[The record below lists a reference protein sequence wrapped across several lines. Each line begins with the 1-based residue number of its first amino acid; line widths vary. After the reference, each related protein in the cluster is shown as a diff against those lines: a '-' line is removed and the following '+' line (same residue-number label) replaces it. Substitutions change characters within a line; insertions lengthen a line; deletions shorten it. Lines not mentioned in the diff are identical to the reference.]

1 MTILIPSAGPES
13 WKQFLAKPDLHWAK
27 GYSART
33 VAHAWEAAKGL
44 PPEIENILVEALGP
58 TELLFAIP
66 EHKTPLPGGR
76 RESQSDVF
84 AICRHS
90 AGLVACAI
98 EGKVDEPFGP
108 TVAQQMVNA
117 SRGKTERLDY
127 LCSMLGIEHC
137 PTDIHYQLLHRTVS
151 ALIEA
156 ERLHSQDAAMIV
168 HSFSLDLR
176 WFDAFE
182 HYANVLGVEVRP
194 GEATSLTVPSG
205 KRLILGWAC
214 GEAKFFDC

>member
-1 MTILIPSAGPES
+1 MTILLPSAGPEN
-13 WKQFLAKPDLHWAK
+13 WKQFLAKPDLHWAT

-44 PPEIENILVEALGP
+44 PPEIEKILVQAFGP

-98 EGKVDEPFGP
+98 EGKVNEPFGP

-117 SRGKTERLDY
+117 SRGKIERLDY
-127 LCSMLGIEHC
+127 LCSMLGIEQC

-156 ERLHSQDAAMIV
+156 ERFHAQDAAMIV

-182 HYANVLGVEVRP
+182 RFAKLLGAAIRP
-194 GEATSLTVPSG
+194 GEATSFTVPGG
-205 KRLILGWAC
+205 KILTLGWAR
-214 GEAKFFDC
+214 GDAIFLDC